1 MIVHLPHRPS
11 AALRRLIASRHD
23 DGGEPLQQRWIGVG
37 GLARLSVTRAD
48 GTELSATEQAHV
60 RAAIAALG
68 GDR

>member
-1 MIVHLPHRPS
+1 MIIDLPHRPS

-23 DGGEPLQQRWIGVG
+23 AGGEPLQQRWLG
-37 GLARLSVTRAD
+37 GRLQITRAD

-68 GDR
+68 EDR